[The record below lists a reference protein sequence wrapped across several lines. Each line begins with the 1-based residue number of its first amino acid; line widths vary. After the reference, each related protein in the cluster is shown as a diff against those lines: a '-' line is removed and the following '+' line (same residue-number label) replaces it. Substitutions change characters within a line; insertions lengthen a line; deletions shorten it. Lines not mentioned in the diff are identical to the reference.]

1 MELRQLEHFVAVAGE
16 RHFTRAA
23 ERLAVSQSG
32 LSASVRALEQ
42 ELGTPLF
49 SRTTR
54 TVRLTEAG
62 QALLVEAERTLAG
75 ARAARDAVD
84 AVRGLLRGTLTL
96 GVEQCVAGVSPARLL
111 AAFRREHPHME
122 IRLRQEGTSSLL
134 DGVAG
139 GRLDLA
145 FAATVSPPQWRGEL
159 IPLAREPM
167 VVLCAPGHPLADRPR
182 VEWTGL
188 RGEAFIDFHPDWGPR
203 RAADEAF
210 GAAEVRR
217 TVALEV
223 NDVHSLLEL
232 VQEGLGIAVVPHH
245 FSRKPEA
252 RGLVAVEFAGSCRPV
267 YESVVVLPPAR
278 ALSPGA
284 KALMRLVR
292 QDPLRADAAGARP
305 PGPPARSPGA
315 PAVRGARSADR
326 PPAGAPA
333 GGGGAR

>member
-1 MELRQLEHFVAVAGE
+1 MELRQLEHFVAVAEE

-32 LSASVRALEQ
+32 LSASVRALEH
-42 ELGTPLF
+42 ELRTPLF

-75 ARAARDAVD
+75 ARAAREAVD

-111 AAFRREHPHME
+111 AAFHRAHPHME

-134 DGVAG
+134 EGVAG

-145 FAATVSPPQWRGEL
+145 FAATVSPPEWRGEL
-159 IPLAREPM
+159 MPLAREPM
-167 VVLCAPGHPLADRPR
+167 VVLCAPGHRLGEASR
-182 VEWTGL
+182 VAWTGL
-188 RGEAFIDFHPDWGPR
+188 HGEPFIDFHPDWGPR

-210 GAAEVRR
+210 AAAGVRR

-232 VQEGLGIAVVPHH
+232 VHEGLGIAVVPHH
-245 FSRKPEA
+245 FSRKQEA
-252 RGLVAVEFAGSCRPV
+252 RGLVVVELDGTHRPV
-267 YESVVVLPPAR
+267 YESVVLLPPSRAMSPGAR
-278 ALSPGA
+278 ALMA
-284 KALMRLVR
+284 LVR
-292 QDPLRADAAGARP
+292 EDPPR
-305 PGPPARSPGA
+305 
-315 PAVRGARSADR
+315 
-326 PPAGAPA
+326 
-333 GGGGAR
+333 

>member
-1 MELRQLEHFVAVAGE
+1 MELRQLEHFVAVAE
-16 RHFTRAA
+16 EQHFTRAA

-42 ELGTPLF
+42 ELRAPLF

-54 TVRLTEAG
+54 SVRLTEAG

-134 DGVAG
+134 EGVAG

-145 FAATVSPPQWRGEL
+145 FAATVSPPEWRGDL
-159 IPLAREPM
+159 VPLAREPM
-167 VVLCAPGHPLADRPR
+167 IVLCAPGHRLAAKGTQAVAWSALD
-182 VEWTGL
+182 
-188 RGEAFIDFHPDWGPR
+188 GESFIDFHPDWGPR

-210 GAAEVRR
+210 ATAGVRR

-223 NDVHSLLEL
+223 SDVHSLLEL
-232 VQEGLGIAVVPHH
+232 VHQGLGIAVVPHH

-252 RGLVAVEFAGSCRPV
+252 RGLVTVEVDGAQPAVYR
-267 YESVVVLPPAR
+267 SVVVLPPAGTM
-278 ALSPGA
+278 SPGA
-284 KALMRLVR
+284 RALMALVR
-292 QDPLRADAAGARP
+292 E
-305 PGPPARSPGA
+305 A
-315 PAVRGARSADR
+315 PVR
-326 PPAGAPA
+326 
-333 GGGGAR
+333 

>member
-1 MELRQLEHFVAVAGE
+1 MELRQLEHFVAVAE
-16 RHFTRAA
+16 EQHFTRAA

-32 LSASVRALEQ
+32 LSSSVRALEQ
-42 ELGTPLF
+42 ELKTPLF

-111 AAFRREHPHME
+111 AAFHREHPHME

-134 DGVAG
+134 EGVAG

-145 FAATVSPPQWRGEL
+145 FAATVSPLEWRGEL
-159 IPLAREPM
+159 LPLAREPM
-167 VVLCAPGHPLADRPR
+167 VVLCAPGHRLGAVSR
-182 VEWTGL
+182 VAWTGL
-188 RGEAFIDFHPDWGPR
+188 HGEPFIDFHPDWGPR

-210 GAAEVRR
+210 AAAGVRR

-232 VQEGLGIAVVPHH
+232 VHEGLGIAVVPHH
-245 FSRKPEA
+245 FSRKQEA
-252 RGLVAVEFAGSCRPV
+252 RGLVVVELDGPHRPV
-267 YESVVVLPPAR
+267 YESVVLLPPSRAMSPGAR
-278 ALSPGA
+278 AL
-284 KALMRLVR
+284 MTLVR
-292 QDPLRADAAGARP
+292 EDPLR
-305 PGPPARSPGA
+305 
-315 PAVRGARSADR
+315 
-326 PPAGAPA
+326 
-333 GGGGAR
+333 

>member
-32 LSASVRALEQ
+32 LSASVRALEH

-111 AAFRREHPHME
+111 AAFHREHPHME

-134 DGVAG
+134 EGVAG

-145 FAATVSPPQWRGEL
+145 FAATVSPPEWRGEL
-159 IPLAREPM
+159 LPLAREEM
-167 VVLCAPGHPLADRPR
+167 VVLCGPDHRMAQQGQR
-182 VEWTGL
+182 VAWAAL
-188 RGEAFIDFHPDWGPR
+188 RGEPFIDFHPDWGPR

-210 GAAEVRR
+210 AAAGVRR

-232 VQEGLGIAVVPHH
+232 VHERLGIAVVPHH

-252 RGLVAVEFAGSCRPV
+252 AGLVAVELDGPHPPA
-267 YESVVVLPPAR
+267 YESVVVLPPAG
-278 ALSPGA
+278 AMSPGA
-284 KALMRLVR
+284 RALLSLVR
-292 QDPLRADAAGARP
+292 EALPR
-305 PGPPARSPGA
+305 
-315 PAVRGARSADR
+315 
-326 PPAGAPA
+326 
-333 GGGGAR
+333 

>member
-1 MELRQLEHFVAVAGE
+1 MELRQLEHFVAVAEE

-32 LSASVRALEQ
+32 LSASVRALEH
-42 ELGTPLF
+42 ELKTPLF

-62 QALLVEAERTLAG
+62 AALLVEAERTLAG

-96 GVEQCVAGVSPARLL
+96 GVEQCVAGVSTARLL
-111 AAFRREHPHME
+111 AAFHREHPHME

-134 DGVAG
+134 EGVAG

-145 FAATVSPPQWRGEL
+145 FAATVSPPEWRGEL
-159 IPLAREPM
+159 VPLAREPM
-167 VVLCAPGHPLADRPR
+167 VLLCAPGHRLAQEDGR
-182 VEWTGL
+182 VAWGEL
-188 RGEAFIDFHPDWGPR
+188 RGESFIDFHPDWGPR

-210 GAAEVRR
+210 AAAGARR

-232 VQEGLGIAVVPHH
+232 VHEGLGIAVVPHH

-252 RGLVAVEFAGSCRPV
+252 CGLVAVELDGADRPG

-278 ALSPGA
+278 AMSPGA
-284 KALMRLVR
+284 KALMTLVR
-292 QDPLRADAAGARP
+292 KTQPR
-305 PGPPARSPGA
+305 
-315 PAVRGARSADR
+315 
-326 PPAGAPA
+326 
-333 GGGGAR
+333 

>member
-1 MELRQLEHFVAVAGE
+1 MELRQLEHFVAVAE
-16 RHFTRAA
+16 EQHFTRAA

-32 LSASVRALEQ
+32 LSSSVRALEQ
-42 ELGTPLF
+42 ELKTPLF

-111 AAFRREHPHME
+111 AAFHREHPHME

-134 DGVAG
+134 EGVAG

-145 FAATVSPPQWRGEL
+145 FAATVSPLEWRGEL
-159 IPLAREPM
+159 MPLAREPM
-167 VVLCAPGHPLADRPR
+167 VVLCAPGHRLGAVSR
-182 VEWTGL
+182 VAWTGL
-188 RGEAFIDFHPDWGPR
+188 HGEPFIDFHPDWGPR

-210 GAAEVRR
+210 AAAGVRR

-232 VQEGLGIAVVPHH
+232 VHEGLGIAVVPHH
-245 FSRKPEA
+245 FSRKQEA
-252 RGLVAVEFAGSCRPV
+252 RGLVVVELDGPHRPV
-267 YESVVVLPPAR
+267 YESVVLLPPSRAVSPGAR
-278 ALSPGA
+278 AL
-284 KALMRLVR
+284 MTLVR
-292 QDPLRADAAGARP
+292 EDPLR
-305 PGPPARSPGA
+305 
-315 PAVRGARSADR
+315 
-326 PPAGAPA
+326 
-333 GGGGAR
+333 

>member
-1 MELRQLEHFVAVAGE
+1 MELRQLEHFVAVAE
-16 RHFTRAA
+16 EQHFTRAA

-32 LSASVRALEQ
+32 LSASVRALEH
-42 ELGTPLF
+42 ELRTPLF

-111 AAFRREHPHME
+111 AAFHRDHPHME

-134 DGVAG
+134 EGVAG

-145 FAATVSPPQWRGEL
+145 FAATVSPLEWPGEL
-159 IPLAREPM
+159 MPLAREPM
-167 VVLCAPGHPLADRPR
+167 VVLCAPGHRLAEEPR
-182 VEWTGL
+182 VAWTGL
-188 RGEAFIDFHPDWGPR
+188 HGESFIDFHPDWGPR

-210 GAAEVRR
+210 AAAGVRR

-232 VQEGLGIAVVPHH
+232 VHEGLGIAVVPHH
-245 FSRKPEA
+245 FSRKQEA
-252 RGLVAVEFAGSCRPV
+252 RGLVVVELDGAHRPV
-267 YESVVVLPPAR
+267 YESVVLLPPAR
-278 ALSPGA
+278 AMSPGA
-284 KALMRLVR
+284 KALMSLVR
-292 QDPLRADAAGARP
+292 EDPLR
-305 PGPPARSPGA
+305 
-315 PAVRGARSADR
+315 
-326 PPAGAPA
+326 
-333 GGGGAR
+333 

>member
-1 MELRQLEHFVAVAGE
+1 MELRQLEHFVAVAE
-16 RHFTRAA
+16 EQHFTRAA

-32 LSASVRALEQ
+32 LSASVRALEH
-42 ELGTPLF
+42 ELKTPLF

-62 QALLVEAERTLAG
+62 TALLVEAERTLAG

-96 GVEQCVAGVSPARLL
+96 GVEQCVAGVSTARLL
-111 AAFRREHPHME
+111 AAFHREHPHME

-134 DGVAG
+134 EGVAG

-145 FAATVSPPQWRGEL
+145 FAATVSPSEWRGEL
-159 IPLAREPM
+159 VPLAREPM
-167 VVLCAPGHPLADRPR
+167 VVLCAPGHRFAQEGAR
-182 VEWTGL
+182 VAWGDL
-188 RGEAFIDFHPDWGPR
+188 RGESFIDFHPDWGPR

-210 GAAEVRR
+210 AAAGVRR
-217 TVALEV
+217 STVALEV

-232 VQEGLGIAVVPHH
+232 VHEGLGIAVVPHH

-252 RGLVAVEFAGSCRPV
+252 RDLVAVELGGTRRPV

-278 ALSPGA
+278 AMSPGA
-284 KALMRLVR
+284 KALMTLVR
-292 QDPLRADAAGARP
+292 ETPLR
-305 PGPPARSPGA
+305 
-315 PAVRGARSADR
+315 
-326 PPAGAPA
+326 
-333 GGGGAR
+333 

>member
-1 MELRQLEHFVAVAGE
+1 MELRQLEHFVAVAEE

-32 LSASVRALEQ
+32 LSASVRALEH
-42 ELGTPLF
+42 ELRTPLF

-62 QALLVEAERTLAG
+62 AALLVEAERTLAG

-96 GVEQCVAGVSPARLL
+96 GVEQCVAGVSTARLL
-111 AAFRREHPHME
+111 AAFHREHPHME

-134 DGVAG
+134 EGVAG

-145 FAATVSPPQWRGEL
+145 FAATVSPPEWRGEL
-159 IPLAREPM
+159 VPLAREPM
-167 VVLCAPGHPLADRPR
+167 VVLCAPGHRLTQEDDAR
-182 VEWTGL
+182 VPWGEL
-188 RGEAFIDFHPDWGPR
+188 RGESFIDFHPDWGPR

-210 GAAEVRR
+210 AVAGVRR

-232 VQEGLGIAVVPHH
+232 VHEGLGIAVVPHH

-252 RGLVAVEFAGSCRPV
+252 RGLVAVELDGAHRPA
-267 YESVVVLPPAR
+267 YESVVVLPPAQ
-278 ALSPGA
+278 AMTPGA
-284 KALMRLVR
+284 KALMTLVR
-292 QDPLRADAAGARP
+292 EAPLR
-305 PGPPARSPGA
+305 
-315 PAVRGARSADR
+315 
-326 PPAGAPA
+326 
-333 GGGGAR
+333 

>member
-1 MELRQLEHFVAVAGE
+1 MELRQLEHFVAVAE
-16 RHFTRAA
+16 EQHFTRAA

-32 LSASVRALEQ
+32 LSASVRALEH
-42 ELGTPLF
+42 ELRTPLF

-111 AAFRREHPHME
+111 AAFHREHPHME

-134 DGVAG
+134 EGVAG

-145 FAATVSPPQWRGEL
+145 FAATVSPLEWRGEL
-159 IPLAREPM
+159 LPLAREPM
-167 VVLCAPGHPLADRPR
+167 VVLCAPGHRLGQEAR
-182 VEWTGL
+182 VAWTGL
-188 RGEAFIDFHPDWGPR
+188 HGESYIDFHPDWGPR

-210 GAAEVRR
+210 AAAGVRR

-232 VQEGLGIAVVPHH
+232 VHEGLGIAVVPHH
-245 FSRKPEA
+245 FCRKQEA
-252 RGLVAVEFAGSCRPV
+252 RGLVVVELDGAHRPV
-267 YESVVVLPPAR
+267 YESVVLLPPSRAMSPGAR
-278 ALSPGA
+278 ALMT
-284 KALMRLVR
+284 L
-292 QDPLRADAAGARP
+292 LREDAPR
-305 PGPPARSPGA
+305 
-315 PAVRGARSADR
+315 
-326 PPAGAPA
+326 
-333 GGGGAR
+333 

>member
-1 MELRQLEHFVAVAGE
+1 MELRQLEHFVAVAE
-16 RHFTRAA
+16 EQHFTRAA

-32 LSASVRALEQ
+32 LSASVRALEH
-42 ELGTPLF
+42 ELRTPLF

-111 AAFRREHPHME
+111 AAFHRDHPQME

-134 DGVAG
+134 EGVAG

-145 FAATVSPPQWRGEL
+145 FAATVSPPEWRGGL
-159 IPLAREPM
+159 VPLAREPM
-167 VVLCAPGHPLADRPR
+167 VVLCAPGHRLASKGAP
-182 VEWTGL
+182 VAWSGL
-188 RGEAFIDFHPDWGPR
+188 QGESFIDFHPDWGPR
-203 RAADEAF
+203 RAVDEAF
-210 GAAEVRR
+210 AAAGARR

-223 NDVHSLLEL
+223 SDVHSLLEL
-232 VQEGLGIAVVPHH
+232 VHEGLGIAVVPHH

-252 RGLVAVEFAGSCRPV
+252 RGLVAVELDGAEPAV
-267 YESVVVLPPAR
+267 YESVVVLPPAG
-278 ALSPGA
+278 AMSPGA
-284 KALMRLVR
+284 RALMALVR
-292 QDPLRADAAGARP
+292 EDPLR
-305 PGPPARSPGA
+305 
-315 PAVRGARSADR
+315 
-326 PPAGAPA
+326 
-333 GGGGAR
+333 